1 MTAPAAPSPPDAGAA
16 AVRVL
21 VVDDNA
27 VVRSGV
33 VALLGLSPGIEV
45 VGEASNGQQA
55 CTLLPRL
62 APDVVLLD
70 VNMPVMDGVTAAG
83 RISPTAAVLMTTFDD
98 TSDRVRAAL
107 AAGARGYLVHG
118 SFDADELVAS
128 VLAVHR
134 GSGVFSAAAMTALSA
149 PAAPVHAH
157 RDVYDL
163 SERQRE
169 VMDLIARGLGNR
181 EIATTLFL
189 SEKTVKNHVNH
200 IFARLGVTTRSQA
213 VALWL
218 DGPA

>member
-1 MTAPAAPSPPDAGAA
+1 MTTDTPTI
-16 AVRVL
+16 RVL

-33 VALLGLSPGIEV
+33 VALLRLDPRIEV

-55 CTLLPRL
+55 VTLVPRMG
-62 APDVVLLD
+62 PDVVLLD
-70 VNMPVMDGVTAAG
+70 VNMPVMDGVSAAAQL
-83 RISPTAAVLMTTFDD
+83 SPTTAVLMTTFDD

-118 SFDADELVAS
+118 TFDADELVRS
-128 VLAVHR
+128 VLSVHQ
-134 GSGVFSAAAMTALSA
+134 GSGVFSSAAMTALSG
-149 PAAPVHAH
+149 PAAPTHGH
-157 RDVYDL
+157 RDSYEL

-169 VMDLIARGLGNR
+169 VMDLIATGLGNR
-181 EIATTLFL
+181 EIASTLFL

-200 IFARLGVTTRSQA
+200 IFARLGVATRSQA

-218 DGPA
+218 NGPS

>member
-1 MTAPAAPSPPDAGAA
+1 MSDAP
-16 AVRVL
+16 VRVM

-33 VALLGLSPGIEV
+33 VALLRLDPRIEV

-55 CTLLPRL
+55 VTLAPRL

-70 VNMPVMDGVTAAG
+70 VNMPVMDGVTAA
-83 RISPTAAVLMTTFDD
+83 SVLSASTTVLMTTFDD

-118 SFDADELVAS
+118 SFDADELLRS
-128 VLAVHR
+128 VLSVHR
-134 GSGVFSAAAMTALSA
+134 GSGVFSAAAMDALSA
-149 PAAPVHAH
+149 PAAPAHGH
-157 RDVYDL
+157 RDGYDL

-169 VMDLIARGLGNR
+169 VMDHIARGLGNR
-181 EIATTLFL
+181 EIAASLFL

-218 DGPA
+218 NGPG